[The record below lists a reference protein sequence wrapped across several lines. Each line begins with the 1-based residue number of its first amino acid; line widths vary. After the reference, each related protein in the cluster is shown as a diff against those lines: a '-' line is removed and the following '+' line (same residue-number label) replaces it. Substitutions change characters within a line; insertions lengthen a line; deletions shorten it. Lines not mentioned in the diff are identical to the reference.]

1 VRRRASPRLGAY
13 AGLAALGL
21 LAALVLGR
29 PELVAVAAP
38 FALLLAVGLAAGR
51 VPQLEVAGWLDRDR
65 ALEGDAVQFTAQI
78 RALSPVDR
86 VQVALAL
93 PAGLESQPA
102 TNPVALTLA
111 ANEERTLEF
120 PVECARWGGYA
131 AGRVVLRARDRLG
144 LFVFEAVA
152 DRRSGLKVYPRAEH
166 LLNLLRPLET
176 QVYAGNQ
183 VARTKGDGIEF
194 ADIRQFT
201 RGDRPRRINWR
212 ASARRGGDLLVN
224 EMHPERNT
232 DVILFLDTFSEAR
245 RPDEGTLD
253 LTVRAAATLAAKYL
267 ERKDRVGVVGFGGI
281 LNWLLPAT
289 GLMQLYRIVDSL
301 LDTEIVL
308 NYAWKDIDVIPTRT
322 LPPKALV
329 LGLTPLLDE
338 RAVNALLDLRG
349 RGFDV
354 AVVEVSPI
362 PFSPAGAD
370 RADEVAYRL
379 WRMRRAALRF
389 RFESMGVPVVE
400 WRADAPLA
408 TALEEVSE
416 YRKHVRLSR
425 A

>member
-1 VRRRASPRLGAY
+1 VIRRASPRLGAY

-21 LAALVLGR
+21 LASLVLGR

-51 VPQLEVAGWLDRDR
+51 APRLEVSGWLDRDR
-65 ALEGDAVQFTAQI
+65 ALEGEDVQFTAEI
-78 RALSPVDR
+78 HALTPVDR

-93 PAGLESQPA
+93 PAGLESRPG

-111 ANEERTLEF
+111 ANEKRTLEL

-131 AGRVVLRARDRLG
+131 VGRVVLRARDRLG

-183 VARTKGDGIEF
+183 VARAKGDGIEF
-194 ADIRQFT
+194 ADVRPFT
-201 RGDRPRRINWR
+201 VGDRPRRINWR
-212 ASARRGGDLLVN
+212 ASARRGDLLVN

-301 LDTEIVL
+301 LDTEVVL

-354 AVVEVSPI
+354 AVVEVSPM
-362 PFSPAGAD
+362 PFSPPGTD
-370 RADEVAYRL
+370 PADEVAYRL
-379 WRMRRAALRF
+379 WRMRRAALRY

-408 TALEEVSE
+408 TALEEVAE